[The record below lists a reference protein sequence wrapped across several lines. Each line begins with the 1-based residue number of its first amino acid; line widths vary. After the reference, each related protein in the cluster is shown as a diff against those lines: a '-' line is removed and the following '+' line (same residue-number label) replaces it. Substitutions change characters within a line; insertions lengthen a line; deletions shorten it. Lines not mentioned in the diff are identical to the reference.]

1 VSLTPA
7 LSGRETSTISPCAK
21 PGAPIRGWPGKRLEF
36 NVEFHTGRKHL
47 PIVTLRRAA

>member
-1 VSLTPA
+1 V
-7 LSGRETSTISPCAK
+7 
-21 PGAPIRGWPGKRLEF
+21 PIRGWSGQRLEL